1 MASEQFVEIQ
11 IGQEMYAL
19 PILDIFEIIR
29 MQDITHLPN
38 SKKNVI
44 GVINLRGRIISVV
57 SLRQLLGLIE
67 LEYTKSTRIVVVNY
81 HEDMAAMIVDGVSQ
95 VITISEIQPAPENSG
110 AKKLLRG
117 IGQNGNSLVSIL
129 DLEKLLQESFG

>member
-29 MQDITHLPN
+29 MQDITRLPN

-57 SLRQLLGLIE
+57 SLRQLLGLTD

-81 HEDMAAMIVDGVSQ
+81 HDDMAAMIVDGVSQ

-117 IGQNGNSLVSIL
+117 IGQTGNSLVSIL